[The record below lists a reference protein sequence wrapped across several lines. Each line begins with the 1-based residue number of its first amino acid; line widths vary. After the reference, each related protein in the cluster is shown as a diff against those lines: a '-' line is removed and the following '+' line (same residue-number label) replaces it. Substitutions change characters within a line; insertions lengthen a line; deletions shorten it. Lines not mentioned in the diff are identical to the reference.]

1 MPELIQFSESDY
13 LDRGEMS
20 MKDCLEAVHPDMIN
34 WINLEGTEGPDFD
47 LMVEQLHLHHLMVE
61 DIRNRFQLPKFEHID
76 HISFLSLQMI
86 HRHPISHEILNEHL
100 SILVGDR
107 TVFTVQ
113 EKKAGDVF
121 NNLRNRIKLNHKRL
135 ARNGVDYLFLAF
147 VDSVVDEY
155 LAIIDGF
162 RLPIED
168 LEMTMVK
175 RPTVVVMKKIME
187 HKSKLN
193 EIRRLT
199 VPLREEL
206 QRIRTENPE
215 LIKKNNYILFRD
227 IQDHM
232 NTLVINF
239 ENFREML
246 RDLVEMHHS
255 NQNLQLNN
263 TMKTL
268 TVISAIFIPLTF
280 IVGVYGMNFKHF
292 PELEWQY
299 GYLWIWL
306 VMLCISG
313 GMVVYMKRKKW
324 F

>member
-1 MPELIQFSESDY
+1 MPTLIQYNEKEFAEQSGQTMEA
-13 LDRGEMS
+13 
-20 MKDCLEAVHPDMIN
+20 CLAAQRQDMVN
-34 WINLEGTEGPDFD
+34 WISLEGTEGPDFEAKAEH
-47 LMVEQLHLHHLMVE
+47 LGLHHLMVE
-61 DIRNRFQLPKFEHID
+61 DIRNHRQLPKFEYVEHV
-76 HISFLSLQMI
+76 SFLSLQMI
-86 HRHPISHEILNEHL
+86 HRHPVSHEILNEHL
-100 SILVGDR
+100 SILVSGK

-121 NNLRNRIKLNHKRL
+121 DNLRNKLKMNYKRL
-135 ARNGVDYLFLAF
+135 GRNGVDYLFLAF
-147 VDSVVDEY
+147 VDAVVDEY
-155 LAIIDGF
+155 LAIVDGF
-162 RLPIED
+162 RVPIED

-175 RPTVVVMKKIME
+175 RPSLSVMKKIME
-187 HKSKLN
+187 HKSRLN

-215 LIKKNNYILFRD
+215 LIRKSNYVLFRD

-255 NQNLQLNN
+255 NQNLQLNS

-268 TVISAIFIPLTF
+268 TVITAIFIPLTF

-292 PELEWQY
+292 PELEWKY
-299 GYLWIWL
+299 GYYWIWL
-306 VMLCISG
+306 IMLVIAGS
-313 GMVVYMKRKKW
+313 MLFYMKRKRW